1 MKSKLILFTVL
12 SAFLFFACNDSN
24 EKEKNDE
31 KAKDN
36 SQTEETATDK
46 EEEKDVIETFVSQ
59 DYGFSVDFLK
69 VPIQQEE
76 EVPTMAG
83 TLKMMTFMHDAGSQV
98 YFVAISKMPEELMAD
113 ADVDDMLEGG
123 IDGML
128 EQFSDVEILQR
139 EKITSGD
146 IPGRI
151 IEATGTTSGTEVYNK
166 AHIFMKDN
174 SLYQVY
180 VLAEASKADKDK
192 INAFINSFSFLEDD
206 KK

>member
-12 SAFLFFACNDSN
+12 PAFLFFACNN
-24 EKEKNDE
+24 GND
-31 KAKDN
+31 KDN
-36 SQTEETATDK
+36 GENAQENTQTEETVAEDET
-46 EEEKDVIETFVSQ
+46 EEEVIETFVSEK
-59 DYGFSVDFLK
+59 YGFSVDFLE
-69 VPIQQEE
+69 VPIEQEE

-83 TLKMMTFMHDAGSQV
+83 TLKMMTYMHDAGSQV

-113 ADVDDMLEGG
+113 ADVEEMLEGG

-128 EQFSDVEILQR
+128 EQFSEVEILKR

-151 IEATGTTSGTEVYNK
+151 IEATGTTSGTKVYNK

-174 SLYQVY
+174 SLYQIY
-180 VLAEASKADKDK
+180 VLGEAAKTDKDK
-192 INAFINSFSFLEDD
+192 IEAFLNSFSFLETEE
-206 KK
+206 K